1 MNVCKSLGMLAI
13 ALLVSTSHCAAMTA
27 TEIVYDTVGDNDIAN
42 AILYYCEQNGVDP
55 LLATATFE
63 TESGFNQAAISSS
76 GAIGITQL
84 MPSTAASYG
93 LNPYNQYENIEA
105 GVRYLS
111 DNLNRYSGTDWQ
123 ATYAIAAYN
132 AGPGAVDAYGGV
144 PPYGET
150 IDYVNAISDR
160 YSQLLSLEN

>member
-1 MNVCKSLGMLAI
+1 MLSV
-13 ALLVSTSHCAAMTA
+13 ALLVLTSHCAAMTA
-27 TEIVYDTVGDNDIAN
+27 TEIVYDTVGDNNIAN

-105 GVRYLS
+105 GVRYLA
-111 DNLNRYSGTDWQ
+111 DNLNRYSGSDWQ

-150 IDYVNAISDR
+150 IDYVNAVSDR